1 MEPRDMLADRI
12 ITFRDR
18 FVTYNRGLLLLSI
31 AVQLVLGLFFGHYY
45 DMRIFM
51 ATGYLVGTGQN
62 PYVPQNLTAVFS
74 NNSFQ
79 GMTTVGYPPP
89 WPLLLGLLYRIVYA
103 VFPNLL
109 VYNLAIK
116 IPIIIANLG
125 LAYLVAEILKNLGVE
140 AATIRRAWIFLLFSP
155 FLLYFA
161 SAWGQ
166 FDSIVALL
174 SLSSLVVLHAGKI
187 KTSALLL
194 ALAISFKPIALPIL
208 PVALVYLMGKS
219 LRQAINYFVCF
230 FTGVILFCVVPF
242 IIFGWDPSPIFR
254 GWNAHFTVGGGMSFM
269 TFLELLKG
277 SYSLPGQWWLL
288 GLAWVPALGIGI
300 LALRPGLKGF
310 VDLLK
315 KSTALILIFFLTRTW
330 LSEPNVILI
339 LPFVLILTSIG
350 ELDSLA
356 LAVVW
361 ILPLIFT
368 IFNTSP
374 PQLLFPS
381 FPEAMANLLKLAED
395 FRYARLAARIAVV
408 IPWQIAGWWIVITLF
423 RRSSA
428 PANPSRK
435 DQFLWR

>member
-12 ITFRDR
+12 IAFRER
-18 FVTYNRGLLLLSI
+18 FLTYNRGLLLLSI
-31 AVQLVLGLFFGHYY
+31 AIQLVLALFFGHYY

-62 PYVPQNLTAVFS
+62 PYVPQNLTAVF
-74 NNSFQ
+74 NNSSFQ

-89 WPLLLGLLYRIVYA
+89 WPLMLGLLYRIVYA

-116 IPIIIANLG
+116 IPIIMANIG
-125 LAYLVAEILKNLGVE
+125 LAYLVAEILKNLGAE
-140 AATIRRAWIFLLFSP
+140 AATIRRAWIFLLLSP

-174 SLSSLVVLHAGKI
+174 SLLSLVLLHAGKL
-187 KTSALLL
+187 KSSTLLL

-208 PVALVYLMGKS
+208 PVALVYLLGKS
-219 LRQAINYFVCF
+219 LRQAINYSVGFV
-230 FTGVILFCVVPF
+230 TGVILFCVVPF
-242 IIFGWDPSPIFR
+242 IIFGWDSNPILR
-254 GWNAHFTVGGGMSFM
+254 GWNAHFTVGGGMSYM

-277 SYSLPGQWWLL
+277 SYSLAGQWWLL
-288 GLAWVPALGIGI
+288 GLAWIPALCIGI
-300 LALRPGLKGF
+300 LALRPGIKGF

-315 KSTALILIFFLTRTW
+315 KSTALILVFFLTRTW

-339 LPFVLILTSIG
+339 LPFVVILTSIG
-350 ELDSLA
+350 ELDGLA
-356 LAVVW
+356 LAVVC

-368 IFNTSP
+368 IFNASP
-374 PQLLFPS
+374 PQLLFPG
-381 FPEAMANLLKLAED
+381 FPEAMASLLKLAED
-395 FRYARLAARIAVV
+395 FRIVRLVTRIALV
-408 IPWQIAGWWIVITLF
+408 IPWLIGGWWIVIILF

-428 PANPSRK
+428 PANTSRQ
-435 DQFLWR
+435 DQYPWR